1 MNLYYGI
8 AVGVRLLFALAIG
21 DKQGSAYLWHLLQE
35 LLGVKAEGADE
46 EWDGLKKPETR
57 LQPVHD

>member
-8 AVGVRLLFALAIG
+8 AVVIKLLFALAIG
-21 DKQGSAYLWHLLQE
+21 DKQGSAYLWYLLQE
-35 LLGVKAEGADE
+35 LLGVRAEGEDE
-46 EWDGLKKPETR
+46 DCDALTKPESR